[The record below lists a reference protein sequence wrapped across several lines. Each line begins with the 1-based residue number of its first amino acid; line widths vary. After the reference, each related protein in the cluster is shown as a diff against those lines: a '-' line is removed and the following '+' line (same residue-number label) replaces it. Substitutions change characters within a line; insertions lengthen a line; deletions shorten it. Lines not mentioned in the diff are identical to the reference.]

1 MRDATGAAWGI
12 DMIPLKTN
20 LGDDYLMS
28 HAQIAEKLFLH
39 KNTVPMVEKR
49 AMEKF
54 KQKLAEK
61 GYKMEDL
68 L

>member
-1 MRDATGAAWGI
+1 MT
-12 DMIPLKTN
+12 PLKTN
-20 LGDDYLMS
+20 LGDDFLMS

-68 L
+68 I